1 MTRRPRATATRA
13 RRTEQLVSGNCE
25 LCRLDYQDLSKH
37 VLSDKHVAFVR
48 NDDNF
53 LSLDNLINSGHS
65 VEAFLRANEVGY
77 VSSLQKSPISD
88 NWRNMLSMTI
98 VSPKY

>member
-13 RRTEQLVSGNCE
+13 RRTEQLVAGCCE
-25 LCRLDYQDLSKH
+25 ICRQDYRDLSKH
-37 VLSDKHVAFVR
+37 VQSDKHLAFVR

-53 LSLDNLINSGHS
+53 LSLDKLINAGAS

-77 VSSLQKSPISD
+77 EQK
-88 NWRNMLSMTI
+88 
-98 VSPKY
+98 